1 MKSTKQKNNISA
13 ALKLVRTSRGMSQE
27 DFSIVSSRT
36 YVSTLERGLKSPTL
50 GKLEAIAEKLD
61 LHPLTLL
68 VIAYAGDQSQQSMTS
83 LFIQIQADLDSLKL
97 PISSK
102 P

>member
-1 MKSTKQKNNISA
+1 
-13 ALKLVRTSRGMSQE
+13 MSQE